1 MANRPSIPH
10 SWSLKDW
17 AQDIYPNDS
26 SKATYLVR
34 AHRDELTAAGALVR
48 VGRELV
54 IIGAPYVRWLQ
65 KKGAA
70 VLGYEC
76 AANKDKDQ
84 AAA

>member
-70 VLGYEC
+70 VHGYEC
-76 AANKDKDQ
+76 PANKDKDR

>member
-1 MANRPSIPH
+1 MASNTSIPH

-17 AQDIYPNDS
+17 PQDIYPNDS
-26 SKATYLVR
+26 GKARYSVR

-54 IIGAPYVRWLQ
+54 IIGAPYVRWMQ

-70 VLGYEC
+70 VHGYEC
-76 AANKDKDQ
+76 GANKSE

>member
-1 MANRPSIPH
+1 MASITSPPH

-17 AQDIYPNDS
+17 PEDYYPNDS
-26 SKATYLVR
+26 SKAKYLVR

-54 IIGAPYVRWLQ
+54 IIGAPYVRWMA

-70 VLGYEC
+70 VPGYEC
-76 AANKDKDQ
+76 PANKDK
-84 AAA
+84 ATT

>member
-1 MANRPSIPH
+1 MANSNPTPH
-10 SWSLKDW
+10 SWSLKEW
-17 AQDIYPNDS
+17 PQDYYPNDS

-54 IIGAPYVRWLQ
+54 IIGAPYVRWMQ

-70 VLGYEC
+70 VHGYEC
-76 AANKDKDQ
+76 PANKDR
-84 AAA
+84 ARVA

>member
-1 MANRPSIPH
+1 MASTTSTPH

-17 AQDIYPNDS
+17 PQDIYPS
-26 SKATYLVR
+26 TPSKARYLIR

-54 IIGAPYVRWLQ
+54 IIGAPYVRWMQ

-70 VLGYEC
+70 VPNYEC
-76 AANKDKDQ
+76 GANRER
-84 AAA
+84 AVA